1 MKKSLDEFFN
11 WNNDLYL
18 FKAFT
23 ESIIKA
29 FEGETEKENYIKI
42 FSELLYLSKKNTNKN
57 KRRF

>member
-18 FKAFT
+18 FKAFK